1 MFPMYFEWFCLNLW
15 LSNLNHGIQLIKMS
29 EASFKVDL
37 KWGVSFSMHTVTA
50 LKNCTV
56 KLLLFLVLL
65 LPLPP
70 LLLPLVRELLEPSRG
85 WLNSSHKESLSGRG
99 PSVILRSLSST
110 CSFAKAL
117 CREIFMKTFNPAFLK
132 KITQPAHYSSLFFSC
147 WCMNSTIHPLSPCL

>member
-1 MFPMYFEWFCLNLW
+1 MFPMYFELFCLNLW
-15 LSNLNHGIQLIKMS
+15 LSNLNRGIQLIKMS

-37 KWGVSFSMHTVTA
+37 KWDVSFSMHTVTA

-99 PSVILRSLSST
+99 PSVTLRSLSST

-117 CREIFMKTFNPAFLK
+117 CRNLHEDIWPSLLK
-132 KITQPAHYSSLFFSC
+132 KKTQPAHYSSLFFSC